1 MQQASPIHQGITW
14 IHYLQT
20 LSTSIPIRD
29 ICRHRGDDDRMTDSH
44 QYDNMFL
51 NTPTHSTTMT
61 ERCQISGCKKC
72 HAPYIVGIAI
82 GRAQMGDKGE
92 SDTQ

>member
-1 MQQASPIHQGITW
+1 
-14 IHYLQT
+14 
-20 LSTSIPIRD
+20 
-29 ICRHRGDDDRMTDSH
+29 MTDSH

-51 NTPTHSTTMT
+51 NTPTHSITMT
-61 ERCQISGCKKC
+61 ERCQICGCDGKVTNRYGLDVCEKC

-92 SDTQ
+92 SDVQ